1 MKYIYIP
8 LVFIGYIL
16 YSNKSHNITINNNNY
31 ISIVLTLILLFF
43 IINKIN
49 LLYYLLGLTVLIIF
63 SNKFRYKLLNDKNI
77 QYIIY
82 QIQKYRNN
90 NNNNQFHN
98 NQQFYNNQQYI
109 NEHQFYNNQQY
120 LNEQQYPK

>member
-90 NNNNQFHN
+90 NNNQFHN
-98 NQQFYNNQQYI
+98 NQQFYNNQPYI

-120 LNEQQYPK
+120 LN